1 MTFERDWDYDMHG
14 PAIDE
19 STADR
24 LLTGRLAPDDAPP
37 GFVGLAAM
45 IRAAT
50 GPATSAESKR
60 DAAVIAAALV
70 AVRSSQPMYRSA
82 SRRRSMLSKLLSAKV
97 AGLVAGAVLGSTGV
111 AAAATGNLPAPAQT
125 AVSDA
130 MSHVSVSVPSGN
142 RHGAG
147 HGKSEASHGKSANG
161 TDQTDANGNS
171 QFGLCTAFLAA
182 PNDHANAQSG
192 QNTNSGKDDST
203 AFTKL
208 IADNGGSV
216 ASATAHCNTVV
227 AEHSTGAAGGG
238 GENGNNQ
245 GHGNQPA
252 NPGQPGQPANPGKP
266 ANTGKPAQ
274 PGQSGNAGGNGAA
287 NEAAHRP

>member
-1 MTFERDWDYDMHG
+1 MTPERDWDDEMHG

-60 DAAVIAAALV
+60 DAAVIAAALA
-70 AVRSSQPMYRSA
+70 AVRSSQPIRRSA
-82 SRRRSMLSKLLSAKV
+82 PRRRSMLSKLLSAKV
-97 AGLVAGAVLGSTGV
+97 AGVVAGAVLGSTGV

-125 AVSDA
+125 AVSNA
-130 MSHVSVSVPSGN
+130 MSHVDVSVPTGN
-142 RHGAG
+142 SHGAE
-147 HGKSEASHGKSANG
+147 HGKSGASHGKPANG
-161 TDQTDANGNS
+161 SDQADASGNS
-171 QFGLCTAFLAA
+171 QFGLCTGFLAA

-192 QNTNSGKDDST
+192 ENTNSGKDDST
-203 AFTKL
+203 AFSKL
-208 IADNGGSV
+208 IADNGGSA
-216 ASATAHCNTVV
+216 ASATAYCNTVV
-227 AEHSTGAAGGG
+227 AEHSTDGGG
-238 GENGNNQ
+238 AENGNNK

-252 NPGQPGQPANPGKP
+252 NPGHPGNSGKPGNPGKPGQPGGQPGQP
-266 ANTGKPAQ
+266 
-274 PGQSGNAGGNGAA
+274 GNNGAA